1 MTEIIENQYLT
12 FGIDGEMF
20 AVPVST
26 VREVLE
32 YIKPTKLPKTVDFLK
47 GIINVRGTGIP
58 VVDLRSRFAM
68 AQIDITQ
75 DTAIIVIEIRLEN
88 ALVTIGAIA
97 DEVYEVVEIDQQQLE
112 PAPRFGSKIDTSF
125 IQAVGKRDEQFI
137 IILDLNKAFS
147 DQEAGILAETATA

>member
-32 YIKPTKLPKTVDFLK
+32 YIKPTKLPKTVEFLK

-58 VVDLRSRFAM
+58 VVDLRSRFDM
-68 AQIDITQ
+68 PEIDVTQ
-75 DTAIIVIEIRLEN
+75 DTAIIVIEIKLQN
-88 ALVTIGAIA
+88 GLVTIGAIA

-112 PAPRFGSKIDTSF
+112 PAPRFGSRIDTSF

-147 DQEAGILAETATA
+147 DQEAGILAETAST